1 MLQEKMNEEN
11 DINDFVDTSDLE
23 NNEIYKSKM
32 IDYFMIY
39 LILMICLQPNGLQK
53 KYLNAL

>member
-32 IDYFMIY
+32 IDYFMTY
-39 LILMICLQPNGLQK
+39 LILMICLQLNGL
-53 KYLNAL
+53 